1 MASTNRNTNQ
11 QIIDVLNQIKDI
23 LNQNVNGNN
32 NKSGNDSDNQK
43 NGWKKAGDITANA
56 LSKIVEIG
64 KQAVGVWS
72 DLQDQ
77 NYKLGRSLGF
87 NLQGLESFYAA
98 SRRHTMEMAKDL
110 GIQTQHLMQL
120 KQGYTDATNRAQIL
134 NSQQLQFMGAMSKF
148 SDVETINKMVGEMDN
163 MGASVDYA
171 MATLAK
177 SQNLANKWGL
187 NAKKNASLIAENIHL
202 ATSYSFNRGVD
213 GLSRMVSQA
222 QKLKINVESIAN
234 ISEKFTT
241 LEGAIETS
249 ANLQVLGGSYAMQFG
264 NPLEVAYEAMTDL
277 EAFQD
282 RIIDTFSDK
291 GVFNRKTGVVEFSP
305 VDRIMM
311 KEAGKQLGLS
321 AKEIMN
327 LANQQVKIAE
337 IEGEL
342 INADK
347 LSNDDKELITSLAR
361 YDEKVKGWVVDT
373 LDANGKVDKPI
384 SVKEINE
391 SNIDAI
397 KRYRGSQEGL
407 YNDVASIRQS
417 VVKMAGDTKSA
428 REWYGGA
435 IDDIKSFGAE
445 IVNGPAYTAQHFLQD
460 KSAITSMALLGGG
473 AFLGGFLPKIIGG
486 GISNIPSL
494 LTGGWKKALAK
505 TAIGAISAI
514 GAVGAGYIG
523 VNALENL
530 HSKGTKSAYGSEDKN
545 GNVNAENDYITNI
558 DSIGDANTYEL
569 RKQTILLAQIADN
582 SSIGYNEYDLVK
594 LASYVNYHGY
604 NGFNYIS
611 TSKTIEEALMRQEDG
626 YTLDG
631 VGDVLSNG
639 GSFINGIGN
648 IVSSKLFLNTFG
660 SKLSQNMFYTLMAG
674 APKLA
679 NPLGWLTFG
688 SEMAQV
694 VSGQEDNKTWSTM
707 NGALGGATIGA
718 TIGSVIPVIGTATGA
733 VIGGAIGGVLTGL
746 DEYFGSNENAVTDA
760 IKDLP
765 SAMQGRFETSK
776 FGSIDINDP
785 QIERRANYAIV
796 KIHDLLIT
804 WFHAVAKKEDFE
816 IDFTEGL
823 SSEQIKNAEQFG
835 TTSIMPQPIY
845 QEYGSGDIYSMPIAG
860 QESYVS
866 RNYQNVSYYNNEP
879 QTVNGNI
886 DLNINGTL
894 KLTSDNNIIGS
905 IDIDRLLNNPE
916 FKNKVVEMVLDEMHK
931 LPYMGRKI
939 ETPIIQQA

>member
-1 MASTNRNTNQ
+1 MASTNQNTNQ
-11 QIIDVLNQIKDI
+11 QIIDVLIQIKDI
-23 LNQNVNGNN
+23 LNQNINGNN
-32 NKSGNDSDNQK
+32 NKSGNDSDTSEK
-43 NGWKKAGDITANA
+43 RWEKAGDITAKA

-264 NPLEVAYEAMTDL
+264 NPLEVAYEAMVDL

-361 YDEKVKGWVVDT
+361 YDEKTKGWVVDT
-373 LDANGKVDKPI
+373 LSANGKVDQTI

-428 REWYGGA
+428 KEWYGGA

-445 IVNGPAYTAQHFLQD
+445 IFNEPLYNAQHILQD

-473 AFLGGFLPKIIGG
+473 AFLSGFLPKLIGG
-486 GISNIPSL
+486 GVRNIPSL
-494 LTGGWKKALAK
+494 LAGGWKKALAK
-505 TAIGAISAI
+505 TAIGAIGAI
-514 GAVGAGYIG
+514 GTVGAGYIG
-523 VNALENL
+523 LNAIENL
-530 HSKGTKSAYGSEDKN
+530 HAKTKSAYGSEDKN
-545 GNVNAENDYITNI
+545 GSVNAENDYIANI
-558 DSIGDANTYEL
+558 DSVGDANTYEL
-569 RKQTILLAQIADN
+569 RKQTALLAQIADN
-582 SSIGYNEYDLVK
+582 GTVGYNDYDLVRF
-594 LASYVNYHGY
+594 ASYVNYQGG
-604 NGFNYIS
+604 NGLNYIS
-611 TSKTIEEALMRQEDG
+611 TPKTIEDALMRQEGG
-626 YTLDG
+626 YFVNG
-631 VGDVLSNG
+631 IGDVLSNG
-639 GSFINGIGN
+639 GAFINGIGN
-648 IVSSKLFLNTFG
+648 VASSKLFLNTFG
-660 SKLSQNMFYTLMAG
+660 SFLSKEMYYTLMAG

-688 SEMAQV
+688 SEIAQLA
-694 VSGQEDNKTWSTM
+694 SGQEDNKTWSTI

-733 VIGGAIGGVLTGL
+733 VIGGAIGSVLTGL
-746 DEYFGSNENAVTDA
+746 DEYFGPNENAVTDA

-835 TTSIMPQPIY
+835 TTSIAPQPIY
-845 QEYGSGDIYSMPIAG
+845 QEYGSGDVYSMPIAG

-894 KLTSDNNIIGS
+894 KLTSDNNIIGN
-905 IDIDRLLNNPE
+905 IDIDRLLNNTE
-916 FKNKVVEMVLDEMHK
+916 FQNKVVEMILDKMRK
-931 LPYMGRKI
+931 LPYMERENEI
-939 ETPIIQQA
+939 RQA

>member
-11 QIIDVLNQIKDI
+11 QIIDVLIQIKDI

-43 NGWKKAGDITANA
+43 NGWKKAGDITAKA

-373 LDANGKVDKPI
+373 LDANGKVDKTI

-417 VVKMAGDTKSA
+417 VVKLAGDTKSA

-445 IVNGPAYTAQHFLQD
+445 IVNGPAYNAQHFLQD

-494 LTGGWKKALAK
+494 LAGGWKKALAK
-505 TAIGAISAI
+505 TAIGAIGAI
-514 GAVGAGYIG
+514 GAAGAGYIG
-523 VNALENL
+523 LNAIENL

-569 RKQTILLAQIADN
+569 RKQTVLLAQIADN

-594 LASYVNYHGY
+594 FASHDNYRGY
-604 NGFNYIS
+604 NSFNYIS
-611 TSKTIEEALMRQEDG
+611 TPKTIEDALMRKEDG
-626 YTLDG
+626 YGVDG
-631 VGDVLSNG
+631 VGDVLSMG
-639 GSFINGIGN
+639 VDLSM
-648 IVSSKLFLNTFG
+648 VLG
-660 SKLSQNMFYTLMAG
+660 SKFLKGGGLI
-674 APKLA
+674 
-679 NPLGWLTFG
+679 NPLGWLSFG

-694 VSGQEDNKTWSTM
+694 ASGQEDNKTWSTI

-733 VIGGAIGGVLTGL
+733 VIGGAIGSVLTGL
-746 DEYFGSNENAVTDA
+746 DEYFGPNENAVTDA

-776 FGSIDINDP
+776 FGSIGINDP

-823 SSEQIKNAEQFG
+823 SSEQIKNAEQLG

-845 QEYGSGDIYSMPIAG
+845 QEYGSGDVYSMPIAG

-894 KLTSDNNIIGS
+894 KLTSDNNIVGS
-905 IDIDRLLNNPE
+905 IDIDRLLNNTE

-931 LPYMGRKI
+931 LPYMGRENEI
-939 ETPIIQQA
+939 STTTQA

>member
-1 MASTNRNTNQ
+1 MASTNQNTNQ
-11 QIIDVLNQIKDI
+11 QIIDVLIQIKDI
-23 LNQNVNGNN
+23 LNQNVNGNK
-32 NKSGNDSDNQK
+32 NKSGNGSDTSEK
-43 NGWKKAGDITANA
+43 RWKKAGDITAKA

-264 NPLEVAYEAMTDL
+264 NPLEVAYEAMVDL

-361 YDEKVKGWVVDT
+361 YDEKTKGWVVDT
-373 LDANGKVDKPI
+373 LSANGKVDQTI

-428 REWYGGA
+428 KEWYGGA

-445 IVNGPAYTAQHFLQD
+445 IFNEPLYNAQHILQD

-473 AFLGGFLPKIIGG
+473 AFLSGFLPKLIGG
-486 GISNIPSL
+486 GVRNIPSL
-494 LTGGWKKALAK
+494 LAGGWKKALAK
-505 TAIGAISAI
+505 TAIGAI
-514 GAVGAGYIG
+514 GTVGAGYIG
-523 VNALENL
+523 LNAIENL
-530 HSKGTKSAYGSEDKN
+530 HAKTKSAYGSEDKN
-545 GNVNAENDYITNI
+545 GSVNAENDYIANI
-558 DSIGDANTYEL
+558 DSVGDANTYEL
-569 RKQTILLAQIADN
+569 RKQTALLAQIADN
-582 SSIGYNEYDLVK
+582 GTVGYNDYDLVRF
-594 LASYVNYHGY
+594 ASYVNYQGG
-604 NGFNYIS
+604 NGLNYIS
-611 TSKTIEEALMRQEDG
+611 TPKTIEDALMRQEDW
-626 YTLDG
+626 YAVDG
-631 VGDVLSNG
+631 VDDVLSMG
-639 GSFINGIGN
+639 VATSMASG
-648 IVSSKLFLNTFG
+648 KMLRNTNLSMFKRPYGRLFG
-660 SKLSQNMFYTLMAG
+660 SKILKGGSLI
-674 APKLA
+674 
-679 NPLGWLTFG
+679 NPLGWLSFG
-688 SEMAQV
+688 SEIAQM
-694 VSGQEDNKTWSTM
+694 VSGQEDNEAWSTI
-707 NGALGGATIGA
+707 NGTLGGATIGA
-718 TIGSVIPVIGTATGA
+718 TIGSIVPGIGT
-733 VIGGAIGGVLTGL
+733 AIGGVVGGLLGTITTGL

-823 SSEQIKNAEQFG
+823 SSEQIKNAEQLG

-845 QEYGSGDIYSMPIAG
+845 QEYGSGDVYSMPIAG

-894 KLTSDNNIIGS
+894 KLTSDNNIVGS
-905 IDIDRLLNNPE
+905 IDIDRLLNNTE

-931 LPYMGRKI
+931 LPYMGRVN
-939 ETPIIQQA
+939 ETPIKKEI